1 MHTLRPFRAALILM
15 AAFAFIF
22 VAGQTAQAATDT
34 PAQAAIS
41 TLITAPNSPMPAGTK
56 LESVNIADGLATVD
70 FSHQL
75 KDNFH
80 GGDTDEANAV
90 NGILRALG
98 QFPTVNRVQILV
110 AGQPVES
117 LGGMLV
123 ISQPLNVIR
132 PAGYADAHRMYFHR
146 RPHAKH

>member
-1 MHTLRPFRAALILM
+1 M
-15 AAFAFIF
+15 
-22 VAGQTAQAATDT
+22 
-34 PAQAAIS
+34 
-41 TLITAPNSPMPAGTK
+41 
-56 LESVNIADGLATVD
+56 ESVTVADGLATVD
-70 FSHQL
+70 FSREL

-98 QFPTVNRVQILV
+98 RFPTVNRVQILV

-123 ISQPLNVIR
+123 ISQPLAVIR
-132 PAGYADAHRMYFHR
+132 PAGYDAAHKMYFHR